1 MPTTI
6 LARGVLYT
14 VGLLLAV
21 GYTLERLIRSLD
33 P

>member
-1 MPTTI
+1 MTTAI

-14 VGLLLAV
+14 VGLLIAV
-21 GYTLERLIRSLD
+21 GYTLEQFVRRLD